1 MPGPR
6 LRSRSPIRPVVAV
19 AATDVDILGGVAG
32 YLDAAGIAS
41 AVFTGITD
49 VVAAPA
55 DTVVFILF
63 PDGFRWEEVM
73 LALASIREGHSSALP
88 VIVTSAPRRY
98 ETLTLGDRVLVVP
111 RSSWGWSILDG
122 IRFHISHAR
131 RAVEAMAAPP
141 EAL

>member
-6 LRSRSPIRPVVAV
+6 VRSAIRPVVAV
-19 AATDVDILGGVAG
+19 AATDVDTVGSIAS
-32 YLDAAGIAS
+32 YLDAASVDS
-41 AVFTGITD
+41 AVFTDITE

-55 DTVVFILF
+55 GTVVFILF
-63 PDGFRWEEVM
+63 PDGFRWEEVV
-73 LALASIREGHSSALP
+73 LALATIREEHSSALP

-98 ETLTLGDRVLVVP
+98 EALTLGDRVLVVP
-111 RSSWGWSILDG
+111 RSTWGWSILDG